1 MPRLMV
7 LIPADML
14 AAIDEH
20 RRTEPDIPPRTE
32 AIRRLIR
39 AGLDGAA
46 RRVPMGRS
54 PGQAMKRPGGV
65 GRARGGA

>member
-1 MPRLMV
+1 MSERMPRLMV
-7 LIPADML
+7 LIPEDML

-39 AGLDGAA
+39 AGLDEAA
-46 RRVPMGRS
+46 RRTPADRS
-54 PGQAMKRPGGV
+54 PRQAMKR
-65 GRARGGA
+65 AGAA